1 MRFGGRRESDNVESG
16 SGGGGF
22 GFGGG
27 GGGGAGLLLGLVFSR
42 FGIGG
47 VVVVLALM
55 FFLGGN
61 PLGLTGGDDQAVQTG
76 APSARVDAQ
85 GASVCSADPS
95 RHFPC
100 QVLASTEDRWTE
112 LFRAQGATYTPPK
125 LHFYAGNGQSGCG
138 AAQSAMGP
146 FYCPSD
152 HRIYLDTSFFD
163 ELARRYGAP
172 GDFAQAYV
180 VAHEVGHHVQTLT
193 GIEERVRRA
202 QDGANEAQSNA
213 IQVRMELQADCYA
226 GVWASREQSAM
237 EAGDIEE
244 GMRAAG
250 AIGDDTLQ
258 RAAQGVVV
266 PESFTHGTSAQR
278 QDALM
283 RGYRGGT
290 PQACASYTEGL

>member
-1 MRFGGRRESDNVESG
+1 MRFGGRRESDNVESQ
-16 SGGGGF
+16 SGGG

-61 PLGLTGGDDQAVQTG
+61 PLGLTGGGDQPG
-76 APSARVDAQ
+76 APSTNVEGR
-85 GASVCSADPS
+85 GSSVCSADPA
-95 RHFPC
+95 RHFSC

-112 LFRAQGATYTPPK
+112 LLRAQGAAYTPPK
-125 LHFYAGNGQSGCG
+125 LVFYPGSGRSGCG

-152 HRIYLDTSFFD
+152 RRIYLDTSFFD
-163 ELARRYGAP
+163 ELSRRFAAP

-180 VAHEVGHHVQTLT
+180 IAHEIGHHVQTLT
-193 GIEERVRRA
+193 GIEQRVRRA
-202 QDGANEAQSNA
+202 QDGASEAQSNA

-226 GVWASREQSAM
+226 GVWASSERAAM
-237 EAGDIEE
+237 EPGDIEE
-244 GMRAAG
+244 GMRAAA

-258 RAAQGVVV
+258 RASQGVVV

-278 QDALM
+278 QEALM
-283 RGYRGGT
+283 RGYRGGKA
-290 PQACASYTEGL
+290 QACASYTEGL

>member
-16 SGGGGF
+16 GGRGFGGG

-27 GGGGAGLLLGLVFSR
+27 GGAGMLLGLVFSR

-55 FFLGGN
+55 FFIGGN
-61 PLGLTGGDDQAVQTG
+61 PLSLTGGGGQTG
-76 APSARVDAQ
+76 APATSVEAR
-85 GASVCSADPS
+85 GAGVCSADPA
-95 RHFPC
+95 RHFSC

-112 LFRAQGATYTPPK
+112 LFRAQGATYTPPT
-125 LHFYAGNGQSGCG
+125 LRFYPGNDQSGCG

-163 ELARRYGAP
+163 ELSRRYGAP

-193 GIEERVRRA
+193 GIEDRVRRA
-202 QDGANEAQSNA
+202 QQGASEAQSNA

-226 GVWASREQSAM
+226 GVWAASERSAM
-237 EAGDIEE
+237 EQGDIEE
-244 GMRAAG
+244 GMRAAA

-290 PQACASYTEGL
+290 PQACASYTDGL

>member
-1 MRFGGRRESDNVESG
+1 MRFGGRRESDNVESQ
-16 SGGGGF
+16 SGGF

-27 GGGGAGLLLGLVFSR
+27 GGGGGLGLLLWFVFSR
-42 FGIGG
+42 FGIVG
-47 VVVVLALM
+47 VVVVLGLV

-61 PLGLTGGDDQAVQTG
+61 PLGLTGGGGDQTG
-76 APSARVDAQ
+76 APQANVAGQ
-85 GASVCSADPS
+85 GAGICSSDPA
-95 RHFPC
+95 RHFTC

-112 LFRAQGATYTPPK
+112 LFRAQGETYTPPK
-125 LHFYAGNGQSGCG
+125 LVFYPGSGQSGCG
-138 AAQSAMGP
+138 AAQAAMGP

-163 ELARRYGAP
+163 ELSRRYGAP

-202 QDGANEAQSNA
+202 QDGASEAQSNA

-226 GVWASREQSAM
+226 GVWAAREQNAL
-237 EAGDIEE
+237 EPGDIEE
-244 GMRAAG
+244 GMRAAA
-250 AIGDDTLQ
+250 AIGDDRLQ
-258 RAAQGVVV
+258 RASQGVVV

-278 QDALM
+278 QEALM
-283 RGYRGGT
+283 RGYHGGT
-290 PQACASYTEGL
+290 QQACASYMADL

>member
-1 MRFGGRRESDNVESG
+1 MRFGGRRESDNVESR
-16 SGGGGF
+16 SGGG

-27 GGGGAGLLLGLVFSR
+27 GGGGGALLLGLVFSR

-47 VVVVLALM
+47 VVVVVALM

-61 PLGLTGGDDQAVQTG
+61 PLGLVDGGDQGG
-76 APSARVDAQ
+76 APSASVDAR
-85 GASVCSADPS
+85 GAQACSADPA

-100 QVLASTEDRWTE
+100 QVLASTEDRWSE
-112 LFRAQGATYTPPK
+112 LFRAQGTAYTPAN
-125 LHFYAGNGQSGCG
+125 LVFYSRNAPSGCG

-152 HRIYLDTSFFD
+152 RRVYLDTGFFD
-163 ELARRYGAP
+163 ELSRRFGAP

-202 QDGANEAQSNA
+202 QEGASEAQSNA

-226 GVWASREQSAM
+226 GVWASGERAAM
-237 EAGDIEE
+237 EPGDIEE
-244 GMRAAG
+244 GMRAAA

-258 RAAQGVVV
+258 RAAQGVVI

-278 QDALM
+278 QEALM
-283 RGYRGGT
+283 RGYSGGT
-290 PQACASYTEGL
+290 LQACASYAEGL